1 MSEPGKLSV
10 SRGRLSLNQFIVTGG
25 SPRLTLQV
33 TRNLSPKES
42 SPNENG
48 VIAGGTGTENLSLQ
62 NWIIEG
68 QLYTAYLEAKP
79 NSYNGKIALEVH
91 VKYSLCQTCSPMK
104 LKFQS
109 HFTQSFS
116 SRKE

>member
-68 QLYTAYLEAKP
+68 QLHTAYLEAKP
-79 NSYNGKIALEVH
+79 NSYN
-91 VKYSLCQTCSPMK
+91 
-104 LKFQS
+104 
-109 HFTQSFS
+109 
-116 SRKE
+116 

>member
-79 NSYNGKIALEVH
+79 NSYNGTIALEVH

-109 HFTQSFS
+109 QFT
-116 SRKE
+116 SRK